1 MFNSIIFVVIFRKHI
16 KVLFS
21 YLYCPNMAAK
31 SLDNSTDNKKRIG
44 QEFGAK
50 LISLIEKVIIFLN

>member
-1 MFNSIIFVVIFRKHI
+1 
-16 KVLFS
+16 
-21 YLYCPNMAAK
+21 MAAK

-50 LISLIEKVIIFLN
+50 LISLIEKVIIFLNWKQFIENRY